1 MFQLQI
7 DVGKNLAR
15 LTYRDCVKPDELR
28 LCAEEFEARL
38 PELSAGFRLL
48 TDLTSLESMDIGC
61 APYVRTIM
69 ELCNQRGIGLVVRVI
84 PDPKKDI
91 GLSIMSLFHYR
102 RDLRILTV
110 ATIAE
115 AVAALEGS

>member
-1 MFQLQI
+1 MFELQI
-7 DVGKNLAR
+7 DIPKNLAC
-15 LTYRDCVKPDELR
+15 LAYRDCVKPDEVK
-28 LCAEEFEARL
+28 LCAEQFESRL

-48 TDLTSLESMDIGC
+48 TDLTGLEAMDVGC
-61 APYVRTIM
+61 APHVRRIM
-69 ELCNQRGIGLVVRVI
+69 ELCNARGIGLVVRVI

-102 RDLRILTV
+102 RDLRILTFETV
-110 ATIAE
+110 AE

>member
-1 MFQLQI
+1 MFELQI
-7 DVGKNLAR
+7 DVPKNLAR
-15 LTYRDCVKPDELR
+15 LTYGDCVKPDELR

-48 TDLTSLESMDIGC
+48 TDLTGLEAMDVGC
-61 APYVRTIM
+61 APYIKAIM
-69 ELCNQRGIGLVVRVI
+69 ELCNARGIGLVVRVI

-102 RDLRILTV
+102 RDLRILTFETV
-110 ATIAE
+110 AE